1 MSNSIMKYCLI
12 IAGIFIL
19 FFLFVSTPRSLYKDE
34 FTVREARYGNTLFLN
49 NGYEVILLGIEGGSD
64 AQSFLKQY
72 EGRNVR
78 FKFDS
83 SMPRLNKPKRGE
95 RRIYAYVKS
104 NKECLNSSLLVSK
117 KSNVLVTP
125 NLTDSLDSYLAYAGQ
140 DGAYIFPDPEVV
152 KERESQRRGN
162 SPVTP
167 HQGSRASGWNSI
179 CEKNC
184 SMLSEVVDFS
194 NPTTRNFAVNLAN
207 ESPGPYNLGQVCSIF
222 NYLYNKWRYVND
234 PRGSEYVAKAS
245 ESIGSANLSGD
256 CDDFAVTMCACIIAI
271 GGEARINTAY
281 GPQGGHAFAEVNV
294 AGVEDAKLKRI
305 IQGIFTHYNV
315 GQLYYRQEYDKKWLN
330 LDWQSSYPGGKYF
343 YYTECTTYEQKYDT
357 NWECHK

>member
-1 MSNSIMKYCLI
+1 MC
-12 IAGIFIL
+12 
-19 FFLFVSTPRSLYKDE
+19 
-34 FTVREARYGNTLFLN
+34 LN
-49 NGYEVILLGIEGGSD
+49 NGYEVILLGVEGGSE
-64 AQSFLKQY
+64 AQAYLKQF
-72 EGRNVR
+72 EGKDVR

-104 NKECLNSSLLVSK
+104 KKECLNTTLLCK
-117 KSNVLVTP
+117 KLSNVLVTP
-125 NLTDSLDSYLAYAGQ
+125 NLTDSLDKYLAYAGQ
-140 DGAYIFPDPEVV
+140 DGAYIYPDPDIV
-152 KERESQRRGN
+152 KREDYQEKKSK
-162 SPVTP
+162 PVTP
-167 HQGSRASGWNSI
+167 HQGSRASGWSSI
-179 CEKNC
+179 CENNC

-194 NPTTRNFAVNLAN
+194 NPITRNFAVNLAN

-281 GPQGGHAFAEVNV
+281 GAQGGHAFTEVNV
-294 AGVEDAKLKRI
+294 AGVQDAKLKSI
-305 IQGIFTHYNV
+305 IQNGFPHFSVSQI
-315 GQLYYRQEYDKKWLN
+315 YYRQENEKKWLN

-343 YYTECTTYEQKYDT
+343 NYSQCTSYEQTYDT
-357 NWECHK
+357 YWKCHN